1 MIKRRESRPW
11 NGYIHDID
19 DSRCD
24 SFTEFGYEKNGV
36 HVSRGYINI
45 TSPGDYYLDM
55 HNNFHNNAYQQGEL
69 CPKIQAGELGNDTQ
83 LSPLYATDLLRLLSM
98 QILRV
103 WPVAVLAACHFLQL
117 FLPAHV
123 ALNVGLFLGLLSLHQ
138 SQSDRRAAAQ
148 PDFQYAFGHIP
159 GALDI
164 PLIQRIY
171 PNRFLSTPFKTVRLS
186 CTAAALIALL
196 LSSSPLVLSLQ
207 AAVLF
212 GSIPG
217 VGMTGLPVV
226 VMLLCRNE
234 GPCRYPAALE
244 RVSTHPAK
252 IALHLLFFCVSLVT

>member
-36 HVSRGYINI
+36 HVSRGCINI

-159 GALDI
+159 GALNI
-164 PLIQRIY
+164 PFDTENLSEQISQHSLQDRSLIVYCSSADCPAAEQLAARLVAAGC
-171 PNRFLSTPFKTVRLS
+171 RFVRLYPGGWDDWL
-186 CTAAALIALL
+186 ARGGD
-196 LSSSPLVLSLQ
+196 V
-207 AAVLF
+207 AV
-212 GSIPG
+212 S
-217 VGMTGLPVV
+217 
-226 VMLLCRNE
+226 E
-234 GPCRYPAALE
+234 
-244 RVSTHPAK
+244 
-252 IALHLLFFCVSLVT
+252 